1 MIKGEKIALSGVL
14 TGDSKQLFDWINDP
28 TIVRFSAPFS
38 PVHETSH
45 DSWLASVIAD
55 TTRIVFTIRDPT
67 TFRLMGLLQLIN
79 IHPIHRSA
87 ELIIRI
93 GEKAD
98 RSRGVGSEA
107 VRLAVEFAFRDLNLH
122 RVWLT
127 VFADN
132 APAMRAYEK
141 AGMKS
146 EGVLRRAYF
155 IDGRW
160 RDANIMAR
168 LSDEH
173 GV

>member
-1 MIKGEKIALSGVL
+1 MIKGEKITLCGVL
-14 TGDSKQLFDWINDP
+14 KSDSKQLFGWINDP
-28 TIVRFSAPFS
+28 TIVRFSSPFS
-38 PVHETSH
+38 PVHETNH
-45 DSWLASVIAD
+45 DSWLASVLAD
-55 TTRIVFTIRDPT
+55 TTRIVFTIRDVT
-67 TFRLMGLLQLIN
+67 AFRLMGLLQLIN

-93 GEKAD
+93 GEETD
-98 RSRGVGSEA
+98 RSRGAGSEA
-107 VRLAVEFAFRDLNLH
+107 VRLAVDFAFRDLNLQ

-132 APAMRAYEK
+132 VPAIRAYEK
-141 AGMKS
+141 AGMKN

-155 IDGRW
+155 VDGRW

-173 GV
+173 EV